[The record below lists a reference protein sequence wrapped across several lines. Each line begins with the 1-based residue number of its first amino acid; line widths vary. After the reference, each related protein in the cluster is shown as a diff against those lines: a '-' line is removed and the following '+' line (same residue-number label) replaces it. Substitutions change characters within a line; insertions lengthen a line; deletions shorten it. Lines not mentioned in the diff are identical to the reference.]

1 MFEYAQIIFHGDGVP
16 VNKNESIKY
25 YKKADDE
32 DHVEA
37 MFKYALIIKTDDE
50 ISNDNLEAL
59 KYYKKAADKGHIV
72 AMHNYLRML
81 HQELEQNQT
90 KMQYNT
96 SKWLQIKVMPIQ

>member
-72 AMHNYLRML
+72 AMHNYLIRNWNRIKQKCSTI
-81 HQELEQNQT
+81 HQNGCR
-90 KMQYNT
+90 
-96 SKWLQIKVMPIQ
+96 